1 MSPESPAQA
10 AALDTIPKYLLRNA
24 RDYADRPAMR
34 EKRYGI
40 WQSWTWGQAHREVG
54 EFAAGL
60 HALGLRRGAR
70 IAILGRNCPRLY
82 WGIAAAQCL
91 GAVPVPVYADSVAEE
106 MQYVLAHAEVTFALA
121 EDQEQVDKLIQISEA
136 LPGLTE
142 IIYDDPRGLE
152 QYTAGQSYE
161 SVQERGR
168 ALLAEQP
175 GFIDESIAGT
185 RGPDIAIFLY
195 TSGTTGRP
203 KGVVLSQENIVITTR
218 NSIEY
223 DQLTAED
230 EVLAYLPLAWVG
242 DHIFS
247 YAQSHVAGFCVN
259 CPESEHTVTEDL
271 REIGPTYYFA
281 PPRVFEMMLTHITN
295 RMEDAHPLKRR
306 LVHYFLDVAHAH
318 LEAGDLAGVWLK
330 LRYRIGEYLVYGP
343 LKNRLGLSRVRLA
356 YTAGEA
362 IGPETFAFYRAL
374 GINLKQLYGQTE
386 ASVFI
391 TMQPN
396 GECYDDSVGR
406 PAPQVEVDIT
416 DSGEVR
422 YRSPGVF
429 LEYYKNPEATESTKD
444 GDNWVYT
451 GDAGFFADNGHLKII
466 DRVKDVGRLNDG
478 TLFAPKF
485 LENKLKFFPQIQ
497 EAVTFGHE
505 RDFVVAFINIDLE
518 SVGKWAERNGLPY
531 ASYQELAG
539 HPKVY
544 ALIEQNLA
552 AVNRGLAQ
560 DRGQASAQIRRFLIL
575 PKELD
580 ADDGEITRTRKVRRA
595 AVMERYGDLVEA
607 LYSGRTSCEMKTEVT
622 FEDGRSGELRADIRI
637 AEAQVQAPMD
647 RAA

>member
-1 MSPESPAQA
+1 MSPKSTA
-10 AALDTIPKYLLRNA
+10 AAVELDTIPKYLLRNA
-24 RDYADRPAMR
+24 RDYSERPAMR

-40 WQSWTWGQAHREVG
+40 WQSWTWGEAHREVC

-60 HALGLRRGAR
+60 HAMGLRRGAR

-106 MQYVLAHAEVTFALA
+106 LQYVLAHAEVTFALA

-136 LPGLTE
+136 LPELTS

-161 SVQERGR
+161 QVRERGR
-168 ALLAEQP
+168 AWLTEQP
-175 GFIDESIAGT
+175 GFIDESIAQT
-185 RGPDIAIFLY
+185 HGPDIAIFLY

-218 NSIEY
+218 NSIQY
-223 DQLTAED
+223 DQLTADD

-247 YAQSHVAGFCVN
+247 YAQSHVGGFCVN

-306 LVHYFLDVAHAH
+306 LVHYFLDVARAC
-318 LEAGDLAGVWLK
+318 LTAGERAGHWLK

-429 LEYYKNPEATESTKD
+429 LEYYKNPQATESTKD

-544 ALIEQNLA
+544 ALIEQCLA

-595 AVMERYGDLVEA
+595 AIMERYGDLVEA

-622 FEDGRSGELRADIRI
+622 FEDGRSGMLEADIRI